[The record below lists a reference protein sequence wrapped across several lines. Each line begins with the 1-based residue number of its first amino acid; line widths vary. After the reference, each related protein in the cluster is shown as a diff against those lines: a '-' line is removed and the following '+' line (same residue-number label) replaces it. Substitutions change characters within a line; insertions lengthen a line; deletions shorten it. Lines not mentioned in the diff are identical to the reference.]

1 MRSTLEEEQQIA
13 PPHSPQDREVT
24 LSSTTLL
31 AIFFGLA
38 LICALFFAFGYT
50 LGRRAPADAGPFTAS
65 TQSGLDSSTL
75 ALQAS
80 NAQSKP
86 SAAAPTA
93 PVAAPTD
100 VDPSAADLDGG
111 GVADTSSSSAAGPAG
126 NPSTSA
132 ALASP
137 AVTDR
142 FAPNPTTG
150 TSGLSAQ
157 PAPASALPANGYT
170 VQIAAVS
177 NPADADV
184 LVSALHK
191 HGYSVS
197 TRRDPADSL
206 IHVQVGPFASR
217 SDALAMRQKLL
228 SDGYNAILK

>member
-1 MRSTLEEEQQIA
+1 MRSTLDEEEQIA
-13 PPHSPQDREVT
+13 PPHSQHDREVT

-50 LGRRAPADAGPFTAS
+50 LGRRAPADAGQLAAS

-80 NAQSKP
+80 NAQTKP
-86 SAAAPTA
+86 SAAAPSA
-93 PVAAPTD
+93 PVTAPTD
-100 VDPSAADLDGG
+100 VDPATT
-111 GVADTSSSSAAGPAG
+111 DTAENSAG
-126 NPSTSA
+126 NPVTGSPQATP
-132 ALASP
+132 ALATP
-137 AVTDR
+137 AVTDS
-142 FAPNPTTG
+142 FAPNPTASTSG
-150 TSGLSAQ
+150 TSAE
-157 PAPASALPANGYT
+157 PAPISALTADGFT

-191 HGYSVS
+191 RGYSVS
-197 TRRDPADSL
+197 VRRDPADSL
-206 IHVQVGPFASR
+206 MHVQVGPFASR
-217 SDALAMRQKLL
+217 TDALAMRQKLL

>member
-1 MRSTLEEEQQIA
+1 MRSTLDEEAQIA
-13 PPHSPQDREVT
+13 LPHSQQDREVT

-50 LGRRAPADAGPFTAS
+50 LGRRSPADASPLAAS

-93 PVAAPTD
+93 PIAAPIAAPTD
-100 VDPSAADLDGG
+100 VDPAATD
-111 GVADTSSSSAAGPAG
+111 SAG
-126 NPSTSA
+126 NPATGSVQATP
-132 ALASP
+132 ALATP
-137 AVTDR
+137 AVTDS
-142 FAPNPTTG
+142 FAPTPTTS
-150 TSGLSAQ
+150 TSGTSAQ
-157 PAPASALPANGYT
+157 PAPAPAFPSSGFT

-191 HGYSVS
+191 RGYSVS
-197 TRRDPADSL
+197 VRRDPADSL
-206 IHVQVGPFASR
+206 THVQVGPFASR
-217 SDALAMRQKLL
+217 ADALAMRQKLL

>member
-1 MRSTLEEEQQIA
+1 MRSTLDEEAQIA
-13 PPHSPQDREVT
+13 LPHSQQDREVT

-38 LICALFFAFGYT
+38 LVCALFFAFGYT
-50 LGRRAPADAGPFTAS
+50 LGRRAPADSGPLAAS

-80 NAQSKP
+80 NAQTKP
-86 SAAAPTA
+86 SAAAPSA
-93 PVAAPTD
+93 PITAPTD
-100 VDPSAADLDGG
+100 ADPATTDPTDNPATG
-111 GVADTSSSSAAGPAG
+111 SSQATPVVTDSFA
-126 NPSTSA
+126 PSPTTSA
-132 ALASP
+132 
-137 AVTDR
+137 
-142 FAPNPTTG
+142 
-150 TSGLSAQ
+150 SGISAQ
-157 PAPASALPANGYT
+157 PALTTALPADGFT

-191 HGYSVS
+191 RGYSVS
-197 TRRDPADSL
+197 VRRDPADSL

-217 SDALAMRQKLL
+217 VDALAMRQKLL